1 MNKLKN
7 CSDLSLFEYC
17 SSDLKIFANSWPSV
31 LNFKIFSRS
40 LVQFYLKVGQN
51 NFGDKM
57 SFQNVH
63 LMGYFIKSTALQ
75 SNL

>member
-1 MNKLKN
+1 MNCTGGLKN
-7 CSDLSLFEYC
+7 
-17 SSDLKIFANSWPSV
+17 FANSWPSV